1 MMSFEEIP
9 NNLRKEWEN
18 LAIRT
23 AEYEFLDEMRKVIL
37 ADIASEKTWVS
48 EAEKNRLALSDER
61 YKKHLEA
68 LRDSRHAMLK
78 SKTEIEALNARFQWY
93 MSTRS
98 TERAEMNLR

>member
-1 MMSFEEIP
+1 MLSFEEIP
-9 NNLRKEWEN
+9 NLLRQEGEN
-18 LAIRT
+18 LAIAT
-23 AEYEFLDEMRKVIL
+23 SNYEFLDETKKCLL
-37 ADIASEKTWVS
+37 ADIASENTGSS

-78 SKTEIEALNARFQWY
+78 SKTEIEALNARFAWY
-93 MSTRS
+93 QSTRS